1 MGDSM
6 DIKWLKTFTIA
17 AKYENF
23 RQASEELFL
32 TQPAITKHIKRL
44 EENLN
49 IRLFNRMGKNV
60 SLSPAGHK
68 FLPFALEMIDQY
80 DKRLEEFEAWKQ
92 GYNRKLM
99 IATAPQIASSI
110 LPSILRKFID
120 ENPDIEVIINV
131 VKSYDI
137 GEEIS
142 SGKADLGLTRIQPV
156 QTNVNTE
163 MVHKEPVILV
173 GPIDKQ
179 KGASLAEEQVL
190 QKYRLLTHNHPE
202 YWDDLLNDIKRHYPI
217 IRTMTVNQVEITKRF
232 IEEGLGVSFL
242 PLTMVKDEIN
252 TNKMVQI
259 SPDKIS
265 LPTSSTYVVT
275 KVETNEVVAFIKFF
289 KDELESLCM

>member
-1 MGDSM
+1 M
-6 DIKWLKTFTIA
+6 DIKWLKTFIVA

-32 TQPAITKHIKRL
+32 TQPAVTKHIRRL

-49 IRLFNRMGKNV
+49 IHLFNRTGKMV

-68 FLPFALEMIDQY
+68 FLPYAMEMVDQY
-80 DKRLEEFEAWKQ
+80 DKKLEDFEAWKQ

-120 ENPDIEVIINV
+120 ENLDIEVIINV
-131 VKSYDI
+131 VKSFDI
-137 GEEIS
+137 GEEIGA
-142 SGKADLGLTRIQPV
+142 GKADLGLTRIQPV
-156 QTNVNTE
+156 QTNVKTE
-163 MVHKEPVILV
+163 LVHKEPVILV
-173 GPIDKQ
+173 GPFDKS
-179 KGASLAEEQVL
+179 AYLNEDQVL
-190 QKYRLLTHNHPE
+190 HKFRILTHNHPE
-202 YWDDLLNDIKRHYPI
+202 YWDDLLTDIKRHYPT

-242 PLTMVKDEIN
+242 PLTMVKDEIK

-259 SPDKIS
+259 SPQKIN

-275 KVETNEVVAFIKFF
+275 KVETNEVVSFIKFF
-289 KDELESLCM
+289 KDELGRGRMYM

>member
-1 MGDSM
+1 M
-6 DIKWLKTFTIA
+6 DIKWLKTFIVA

-49 IRLFNRMGKNV
+49 IPLFNRMGKNV

-242 PLTMVKDEIN
+242 PLTMVKEEIN
-252 TNKMVQI
+252 NNKMVQI

-289 KDELESLCM
+289 KDELESMCM

>member
-1 MGDSM
+1 
-6 DIKWLKTFTIA
+6 
-17 AKYENF
+17 
-23 RQASEELFL
+23 
-32 TQPAITKHIKRL
+32 
-44 EENLN
+44 
-49 IRLFNRMGKNV
+49 
-60 SLSPAGHK
+60 
-68 FLPFALEMIDQY
+68 
-80 DKRLEEFEAWKQ
+80 
-92 GYNRKLM
+92 
-99 IATAPQIASSI
+99 
-110 LPSILRKFID
+110 
-120 ENPDIEVIINV
+120 
-131 VKSYDI
+131 
-137 GEEIS
+137 
-142 SGKADLGLTRIQPV
+142 
-156 QTNVNTE
+156 

>member
-1 MGDSM
+1 M
-6 DIKWLKTFTIA
+6 DIKWLKTFIVA

-49 IRLFNRMGKNV
+49 IRLFNRIGKNV

-68 FLPFALEMIDQY
+68 FLPYAMEMIDQY
-80 DKRLEEFEAWKQ
+80 EKRLAEFEAWKQ

-173 GPIDKQ
+173 GPIEKSAYLNED
-179 KGASLAEEQVL
+179 LLL

-202 YWDDLLNDIKRHYPI
+202 YWDGLLTDIKRHYPT
-217 IRTMTVNQVEITKRF
+217 IRTMTVNQVEISKRF

-252 TNKMVQI
+252 NNKMVQI
-259 SPDKIS
+259 SPNNIS

-289 KDELESLCM
+289 KDELERMWM